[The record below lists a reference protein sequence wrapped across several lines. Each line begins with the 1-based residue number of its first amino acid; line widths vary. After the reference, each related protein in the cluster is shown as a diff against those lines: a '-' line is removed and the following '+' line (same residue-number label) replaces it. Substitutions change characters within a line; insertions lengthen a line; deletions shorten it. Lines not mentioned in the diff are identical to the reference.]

1 MSAGRTL
8 TYFIS
13 DLHLGARYMADSRA
27 HEARVVGFLQRIAP
41 TARRLYLVG
50 DVLDYWFEYRHVV
63 PKGHVRFL
71 AALAALADSGVEVV
85 WYAGNHDIWLFGYL
99 REELGVDV
107 RDPKPGGEF
116 IDVDGTTF
124 FIGHGDGIGYRSP
137 GFRIIRSL
145 FRNRLCQRLFAAIH
159 PGLTVPLAYRWSNH
173 SRKGYSTPTALD
185 PNVRTSLEIFSRSLA
200 TEYPELRYIVIGHHH
215 VPVDEPVAANCRLIV
230 LGDWISRHTYG
241 VFDPADTSFALREYP
256 AGTTLA

>member
-85 WYAGNHDIWLFGYL
+85 
-99 REELGVDV
+99 
-107 RDPKPGGEF
+107 
-116 IDVDGTTF
+116 
-124 FIGHGDGIGYRSP
+124 
-137 GFRIIRSL
+137 
-145 FRNRLCQRLFAAIH
+145 
-159 PGLTVPLAYRWSNH
+159 
-173 SRKGYSTPTALD
+173 
-185 PNVRTSLEIFSRSLA
+185 
-200 TEYPELRYIVIGHHH
+200 
-215 VPVDEPVAANCRLIV
+215 
-230 LGDWISRHTYG
+230 
-241 VFDPADTSFALREYP
+241 
-256 AGTTLA
+256 